1 MSLSQIHNAGANLY
15 NLHFCSSIWLPIKL
29 FQSVFLR
36 GKVGGQSR
44 DVFLPTAC
52 SSWVDHLSKAF
63 SLQQSHS
70 FLWQQLHA
78 AAVFLSFKNQLC
90 HVFLPQRPWDQLAR
104 MPFSEVWVPFPES
117 PSFQYRDTS
126 KVEQWLFIRGLFQL
140 HGGPSS
146 KFRSFNNSQFLHS
159 F

>member
-63 SLQQSHS
+63 SLQQSFFPVTAVACSCS
-70 FLWQQLHA
+70 FLKLQESALSCLLTPETMGSAGQNAILRSLGPISREPFFPVQRYQQSG
-78 AAVFLSFKNQLC
+78 AVALY
-90 HVFLPQRPWDQLAR
+90 QRSVSAPWGSL
-104 MPFSEVWVPFPES
+104 
-117 PSFQYRDTS
+117 
-126 KVEQWLFIRGLFQL
+126 L
-140 HGGPSS
+140 
-146 KFRSFNNSQFLHS
+146 
-159 F
+159 

>member
-1 MSLSQIHNAGANLY
+1 MKYRHQLDGGREWGGVASKGRVMFKKNQKEKTSLKGQSHFLKRYLTVGRLTQSQGEGSIDLLGASNILFFHFGCWFSQSKPMSLSQIHNAGANLY

-44 DVFLPTAC
+44 DVFLPAAC

-70 FLWQQLHA
+70 FL
-78 AAVFLSFKNQLC
+78 
-90 HVFLPQRPWDQLAR
+90 
-104 MPFSEVWVPFPES
+104 
-117 PSFQYRDTS
+117 
-126 KVEQWLFIRGLFQL
+126 
-140 HGGPSS
+140 
-146 KFRSFNNSQFLHS
+146 
-159 F
+159 